1 MRSPFAVIPLIP
13 IGGTGVAGQTIQL
26 VRARTLSIT
35 ARVTFDAASD
45 TDAVVN
51 FYYSPDGN
59 NWDTIIYTSFTI
71 ANTASTTQQKTVIID
86 IPEHGYMWIKV
97 YNASQ
102 AKTFTNVRL
111 WFTIQS
117 WPEVAAEIDD
127 KVIKREQERQII
139 EETGQR
145 EL

>member
-1 MRSPFAVIPLIP
+1 MRNPFAVIPLIP
-13 IGGTGVAGQTIQL
+13 LGQTGSAGQTIQL

-35 ARVTFDAASD
+35 VRLTFDAASD

-51 FYYSPDGN
+51 MYFSPDGN
-59 NWDTIIYTSFTI
+59 NWDTEVYATFTI
-71 ANTASTTQQKTVIID
+71 TDTASTTKQKTAIFD
-86 IPEHGYMWIKV
+86 PPEHGYIWVKV

-102 AKTFTNVRL
+102 AKTFTNVRM
-111 WFTIQS
+111 WYTIQS
-117 WPEVAAEIDD
+117 WDAIGSNLNEEIM
-127 KVIKREQERQII
+127 KKETIRETI

>member
-1 MRSPFAVIPLIP
+1 MRSPLSVITLIP
-13 IGGTGVAGQTIQL
+13 ISGTGRAEQTIQL

-35 ARVTFDAASD
+35 VRLTFDAASD

-51 FYYSPDGN
+51 LYYSPDGN
-59 NWDTIIYTSFTI
+59 NWDTINFATFTI
-71 ANTASTTQQKTVIID
+71 THTASTTKQRTAIID
-86 IPEHGYMWIKV
+86 PPEHGYIWVTV

-102 AKTFTNVRL
+102 AKTFTNVKI

-117 WPEVAAEIDD
+117 WPEVGAEIDD
-127 KVIKREQERQII
+127 KVTKREQERQII

>member
-35 ARVTFDAASD
+35 CRVKFDAASD

-59 NWDTIIYTSFTI
+59 NWDTEPYTTFTI
-71 ANTASTTQQKTVIID
+71 TDTASTTKQKTVIID

-102 AKTFTNVRL
+102 AKTFTNVKL
-111 WFTIQS
+111 WYTIQS

-127 KVIKREQERQII
+127 QVIKREQKRQII

>member
-1 MRSPFAVIPLIP
+1 MRSPFTVIPLIP

-35 ARVTFDAASD
+35 CRVTFDAASD

-59 NWDTIIYTSFTI
+59 NWDTLVYTTFTI
-71 ANTASTTQQKTVIID
+71 THTASTTKQKTVIID
-86 IPEHGYMWIKV
+86 TPEHGYMWIKV
-97 YNASQ
+97 YNGSQ
-102 AKTFTNVRL
+102 AKTFTNVIL
-111 WFTIQS
+111 WYTIQS
-117 WPEVAAEIDD
+117 WPEIAAETED
-127 KVIKREQERQII
+127 KVTKREQERQII

>member
-1 MRSPFAVIPLIP
+1 MRSPFAIIPLIP

-35 ARVTFDAASD
+35 ARVTFDAGSD
-45 TDAVVN
+45 TDAVIN

-59 NWDTIIYTSFTI
+59 NWDTQVYTTFSITDV
-71 ANTASTTQQKTVIID
+71 ASSTLQRTVIID
-86 IPEHGYMWIKV
+86 VPEHGYMWIKV
-97 YNASQ
+97 YNGSQ

-117 WPEVAAEIDD
+117 WPEIAAETDE
-127 KVIKREQERQII
+127 KVSKRERKRQII

>member
-1 MRSPFAVIPLIP
+1 MRNPFAVIPLIP
-13 IGGTGVAGQTIQL
+13 IGGTGSAGQTIQL

-35 ARVTFDAASD
+35 VRVTFDAASD

-51 FYYSPDGN
+51 VYYSPDGN
-59 NWDTIIYTSFTI
+59 NWDTEVYGTFTI
-71 ANTASTTQQKTVIID
+71 TDTASTTKQKTAIFD
-86 IPEHGYMWIKV
+86 PPEHGYIWVKV

-102 AKTFTNVRL
+102 AKTFTKVIM
-111 WFTIQS
+111 WYTIQS
-117 WPEVAAEIDD
+117 WPEIGAEIDD
-127 KVIKREQERQII
+127 KTIKREQERQII